1 MRILYVKFCVC
12 LSFFFYF
19 FDSLFPRGGH
29 IAYTVLRIP
38 SSTSRTFS
46 AKLVSGKK

>member
-1 MRILYVKFCVC
+1 M
-12 LSFFFYF
+12 LSFVSVYLFFFSF
-19 FDSLFPRGGH
+19 FDSLFPGGGY